1 MFPLPG
7 RKGAPAVSPLP
18 HGSFEEK
25 QLSVMLPRRDTF
37 TLISYQKSTRER
49 KSRSGYLLSQTS
61 TWLPKR
67 DRAGLKQTTHTR
79 PIAKKKKKHHKP
91 NKQNNQPHQKKKSHF
106 RWSLSHQTLK
116 LKAPWSRNGHLEH
129 LYCLGGAAK
138 KIIIHFT
145 QHPPGTQE
153 GKLKTGFQAIPYPLC
168 PAALLQNQVRSTDL
182 WGRRNQPTLIFIQ
195 TNPGFS
201 AALVGKEKVSSP
213 RSSSW
218 GLAGLLSHTAR
229 E

>member
-79 PIAKKKKKHHKP
+79 PIAKKKKKTP
-91 NKQNNQPHQKKKSHF
+91 QTKQTKQPTTPKKKKSHF

-182 WGRRNQPTLIFIQ
+182 WGRREPTYSDFHPNKPRL
-195 TNPGFS
+195 FS
-201 AALVGKEKVSSP
+201 STSGERKS
-213 RSSSW
+213 
-218 GLAGLLSHTAR
+218 
-229 E
+229 